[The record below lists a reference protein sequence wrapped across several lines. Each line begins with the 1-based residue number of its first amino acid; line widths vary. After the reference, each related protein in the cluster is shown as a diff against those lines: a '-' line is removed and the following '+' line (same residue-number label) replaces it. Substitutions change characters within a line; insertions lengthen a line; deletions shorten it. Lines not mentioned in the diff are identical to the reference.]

1 MILPEPA
8 PSGRVV
14 AVRPSSSAA
23 LAPLAAGPAALP
35 VLAVTGLAKEGR
47 LAAGPGVAAI
57 GAGGNPHRLGA
68 MLAERTDPA
77 CRAVVSIGIAGGL
90 DPDLLPGDVVIA
102 SGVRVGGHRYGADA
116 AIVEALRARLAGSGL
131 RVISGDLAGVDAA
144 VLSLEGKA
152 DLWARTGA
160 AAVDMESHVA
170 AAFAERHALPFAAI
184 RVVCDPAH
192 RALPAFAA
200 QALKPNGE
208 PDILAVLGA
217 LARGSAKVRGLVR
230 LARDSRAAFGS
241 LARCRAR
248 LGPGLGIPLPEEPL
262 REVA

>member
-14 AVRPSSSAA
+14 AVRP
-23 LAPLAAGPAALP
+23 GPAAAFLPHALP

-57 GAGGNPHRLGA
+57 GAGGNPQRLRNL
-68 MLAERTDPA
+68 LAGRTQPG

-102 SGVRVGGHRYGADA
+102 SGVQADGRRYDADA
-116 AIVEALRARLAGSGL
+116 TVAEALLARLSRPGL
-131 RVISGDLAGVDAA
+131 KVLSGDLAGVDAA
-144 VLSLEGKA
+144 VLSLDGKA

-170 AAFAERHALPFAAI
+170 AAFAERHGLPFAAI

-208 PDILAVLGA
+208 PDILAVFAA
-217 LARGSAKVRGLVR
+217 LARGSAKVGGLVR
-230 LARDSRAAFGS
+230 LARDSKAAFGS
-241 LARCRAR
+241 LARCRAL
-248 LGPGLGIPLPEEPL
+248 LGPGLGVPVVQEAL

>member
-14 AVRPSSSAA
+14 AVRTGPMA
-23 LAPLAAGPAALP
+23 LSLP

-57 GAGGNPHRLGA
+57 GAGGNPHRLQA
-68 MLAERTDPA
+68 MLAERVQPG

-102 SGVRVGGHRYGADA
+102 SAVQAGNRRYEADA
-116 AIVEALRARLAGSGL
+116 SIAAALLARLARPGL
-131 RVISGDLAGVDAA
+131 KVLPGDLAGVDAA

-152 DLWARTGA
+152 DLWSRTGA

-170 AAFAERHALPFAAI
+170 AAFAERHGVPFAAI

-208 PDILAVLGA
+208 PDILAVLAA
-217 LARGSAKVRGLVR
+217 LARGSAKVGGLVR
-230 LARDSRAAFGS
+230 LARDSKAAFGS
-241 LARCRAR
+241 LARCRAL
-248 LGPGLGIPLPEEPL
+248 LGPGLGIPLAEEPL